1 MSDITCE
8 SVLEKVL
15 TCIVE
20 VENSERDCWEDAGKV
35 QKYCGGYRFMKSLLP
50 YKAVVE
56 IREVER
62 YSLFQVLE
70 QALASEL
77 VLNNV
82 IFNTPSTKLD

>member
-1 MSDITCE
+1 
-8 SVLEKVL
+8 
-15 TCIVE
+15 
-20 VENSERDCWEDAGKV
+20 
-35 QKYCGGYRFMKSLLP
+35 MKSLLP

-77 VLNNV
+77 VLDNV